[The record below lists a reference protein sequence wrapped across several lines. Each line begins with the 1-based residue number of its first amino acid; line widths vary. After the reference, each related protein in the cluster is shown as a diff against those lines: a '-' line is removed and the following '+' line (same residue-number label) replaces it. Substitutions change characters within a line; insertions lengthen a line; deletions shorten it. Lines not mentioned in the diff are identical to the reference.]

1 MLFVASQ
8 DEVSDSLSLS
18 QTLVEDIKII
28 CQEAS
33 VSSTQDAMLQG
44 DVTPI
49 DVPETYAKWVKMSN
63 IKSEIH
69 V

>member
-1 MLFVASQ
+1 MPFVASQ
-8 DEVSDSLSLS
+8 DEVSDSLSVS

-33 VSSTQDAMLQG
+33 VSWTQDAKLQG

-49 DVPETYAKWVKMSN
+49 DVPETYAKSATSN
-63 IKSEIH
+63 RKSMFNY